1 MPLQQ
6 GDPSQIG
13 RYRVTARL
21 GAGGMGVVYLG
32 AKEDGRQV
40 AVKVL
45 RPEYA
50 DDHEFRA
57 RFRREVQAMVRV
69 QNRYTVRVL
78 DAETEATVP
87 YLVTDFAE
95 GPALD
100 EHVKATGPMHPE
112 AVIRLASAL
121 AEALAAIHAAGVTH
135 RDLKPSNVLLTD
147 SGPMVIDFGIA
158 QTADS
163 VSITR
168 TGMAVGS
175 PGYMAPEQI
184 TGHAGQEADLFTWA
198 LIVAFAASGQPPY
211 GTGQAAAILHRII
224 SGSPDISAVPPQL
237 MPVIQAALDH
247 EPSRRPRAEDLLR
260 ELAPDALG
268 GITPRTS
275 LDSGMSPQTMGG
287 RDQRTTMMDNGFD
300 NDRTRTGFDPNRT
313 RTMGGRTDPGAT
325 QQYGGTNR
333 FDQPGGYGEP
343 GTGGYGNR
351 GYDEP
356 GTGGYGGPR
365 GYGDR
370 GYDDRRPG
378 RNWKGP
384 AIAAVIVV
392 AGAGL
397 AFALLSNGGSGSN
410 NPANTT
416 LTTPPSTSAPA
427 ATQPPA
433 SVPATTLAPTT
444 APVTSAPPATTAPPP
459 TTAPASAPVTSAP
472 PASAPVTTPAA
483 PATGATAGSTA
494 GAAAPPATA
503 GTVGGT

>member
-1 MPLQQ
+1 MAPTPLQQ
-6 GDPSQIG
+6 GDPPQIG
-13 RYRVTARL
+13 RYMLTARL

-32 AKEDGRQV
+32 TREDGQQV

-50 DDHEFRA
+50 DDSEFRA

-78 DAETEATVP
+78 DAETEAVAP

-100 EHVKATGPMHPE
+100 EHVKTHGPLHPE
-112 AVIRLASAL
+112 AVVRLASAL
-121 AEALAAIHAAGVTH
+121 IEAIAAIHAAGVTH

-198 LIVAFAASGQPPY
+198 LIVAFAASGQPPF
-211 GTGQAAAILHRII
+211 GTGQPAAILHRII

-237 MPVIQAALDH
+237 MPLVQAALDR

-260 ELAPDALG
+260 ELAPGALG
-268 GITPRTS
+268 GISPRTV
-275 LDSGMSPQTMGG
+275 LDPGMTPQTMVDRQGQTSVRG
-287 RDQRTTMMDNGFD
+287 NAFDQG
-300 NDRTRTGFDPNRT
+300 RT
-313 RTMGGRTDPGAT
+313 RTMASEPGPPPP
-325 QQYGGTNR
+325 Y
-333 FDQPGGYGEP
+333 YGEP
-343 GTGGYGNR
+343 
-351 GYDEP
+351 
-356 GTGGYGGPR
+356 GGYGGPG

-370 GYDDRRPG
+370 GYGYGEPGPRR
-378 RNWKGP
+378 RWLGP
-384 AIAAVIVV
+384 AAVAAVAVVAIAVIV
-392 AGAGL
+392 
-397 AFALLSNGGSGSN
+397 ALMSNGGGN
-410 NPANTT
+410 KTPAGTT
-416 LTTPPSTSAPA
+416 VTPPGTTAPA
-427 ATQPPA
+427 APA
-433 SVPATTLAPTT
+433 QQTAGTVPATTQA
-444 APVTSAPPATTAPPP
+444 PP
-459 TTAPASAPVTSAP
+459 TTAPATTQAP
-472 PASAPVTTPAA
+472 TTA
-483 PATGATAGSTA
+483 PATTQAPTTAPPTTQAPTTAPATTAPST
-494 GAAAPPATA
+494 GAAAPTATATA
-503 GTVGGT
+503 GG